1 MMKACNSNANYIAAE
16 GYTPSVGHTVA
27 ASEYISADICVYRL
41 PCGLCQKIEKP
52 CPMMKQ
58 TAYSEVTCSNTEVVK

>member
-1 MMKACNSNANYIAAE
+1 MKDCNSNAKYITAE
-16 GYTPSVGHTVA
+16 GYTPPAGHTVM
-27 ASEYISADICVYRL
+27 ASGYISANICEYRL

-58 TAYSEVTCSNTEVVK
+58 TAYSEVTCSNTEVK